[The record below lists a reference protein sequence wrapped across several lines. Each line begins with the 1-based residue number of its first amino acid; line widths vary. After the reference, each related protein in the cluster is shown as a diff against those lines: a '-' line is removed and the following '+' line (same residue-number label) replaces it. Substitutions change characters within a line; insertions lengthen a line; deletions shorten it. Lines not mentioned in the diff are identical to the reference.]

1 MSHAQS
7 KDAIFI
13 LFPCQPLQW
22 QVTRSVHGHGKLII
36 ENFVLIK
43 EVSVIAIR
51 AINH

>member
-1 MSHAQS
+1 MPNLKMQ
-7 KDAIFI
+7 F
-13 LFPCQPLQW
+13 LFCFHVNRYNG
-22 QVTRSVHGHGKLII
+22 QVTRSVHEHGKLII